1 MFLVRWFLILNSIIP
16 ALILFPIKK
25 IYLRKDKKEKYK
37 GPVIISM
44 NHTSF
49 LDYIE
54 ALLAFPGRRKYVLV
68 GAQFYAY
75 NPVLTFFLKAMGV
88 IRVDS
93 VTGNMDA
100 VNKAVEVLN
109 KGHNILIFPEGHI
122 ETEGKLLEYK
132 QAAAL
137 ISLSSGAPIVPV
149 FHNGRIGPGK
159 RDLIFVGSLMY
170 PDTYMCREDL
180 ESLSDRANA
189 FTSDLQARTETYR
202 QFYLNN
208 FMIADGKKLKRPKYA
223 SFLYVFMKYTAI
235 PGIKILMRPKISYGG
250 DLARGTRYMDK
261 GMVIVGNHSWWIDS
275 ALLYYVFRR
284 VYCRSLA
291 AKDVAEV
298 NKSWGFFEKTMGCVL
313 LDRSGFDWN
322 ALKIMING
330 LKDHEPFII
339 FPEGH
344 MNYDDELIEFQKGPA
359 MLSIYTHRP
368 VVPVYIHTSYKL
380 FKPTLFVVG
389 DPLEFDKAGL
399 VTDNESY
406 EKANE
411 MMREAIYKLK
421 RQAISETKPQ
431 MNSYIRKI
439 RAEMKENLAKISAEI
454 EEVRSAKNGEKKD

>member
-1 MFLVRWFLILNSIIP
+1 MFLIRWLLYINSIIP

-44 NHTSF
+44 NHTAF
-49 LDYIE
+49 LDYVE

-68 GAQFYAY
+68 GAQFYAF
-75 NPVLTFFLKAMGV
+75 NPVLTFFMKAMGV
-88 IRVDS
+88 IKVDA

-100 VNKAVEVLN
+100 VNKAVEQIN
-109 KGHNILIFPEGHI
+109 KGHSILIFPEGHI

-170 PDTYMCREDL
+170 PDTYLTREGLD
-180 ESLSDRANA
+180 SLQDRATV
-189 FTSDLQARTETYR
+189 FTKELQERTEEYR
-202 QFYLNN
+202 QFYLKN

-223 SFLYVFMKYTAI
+223 GFLYNFMKYTAW
-235 PGIKILMRPKISYGG
+235 PGIRFLMRTRISYGG
-250 DLARGTRYMDK
+250 DIARGTRFMDK
-261 GMVIVGNHSWWIDS
+261 GMIIVANHSWWIDS

-298 NKSWGFFEKTMGCVL
+298 NKSWGFFEKAMGCVL
-313 LDRSGFDWN
+313 LDRTGFDWES
-322 ALKIMING
+322 LKTMMEG
-330 LKDHEPFII
+330 LKNHEPFII

-344 MNYDDELIEFQKGPA
+344 MNYDDELLEFMKGPA
-359 MLSIYTHRP
+359 MLSLYTHRP

-399 VTDNESY
+399 VTDNTSI

-411 MMREAIYKLK
+411 MMREAIYSLK

-439 RAEMKENLAKISAEI
+439 RAEMKANLAEISSEI
-454 EEVRSAKNGEKKD
+454 EEARKSKAGGK

>member
-1 MFLVRWFLILNSIIP
+1 MFIIRWLLYLNSIIP

-25 IYLRKDKKEKYK
+25 IYLRKNKKEKYK

-68 GAQFYAY
+68 GAKFYAW

-88 IRVDS
+88 IKVDE

-100 VNKAVEVLN
+100 VNKAVEQLN

-122 ETEGKLLEYK
+122 ETEGKLMEYK

-137 ISLSSGAPIVPV
+137 ISLSSGCPIVPV

-159 RDLIFVGSLMY
+159 RDLMFIGSLMY
-170 PDTYMCREDL
+170 PDTYVCRDDL

-189 FTSDLQARTETYR
+189 FTADLQERTEEYR

-223 SFLYVFMKYTAI
+223 GFLYNFMKYTAL
-235 PGIKILMRPKISYGG
+235 PGIKILMGTKISYGG

-261 GMVIVGNHSWWIDS
+261 GMVIVANHSWWIDS
-275 ALLYYVFRR
+275 ALLYYVFWR

-298 NKSWGFFEKTMGCVL
+298 NKSWGFFEKAMGCVL

-322 ALKIMING
+322 SLKTMMNG

-344 MNYDDELIEFQKGPA
+344 MNYDDEFLEFMKGPA
-359 MLSIYTHRP
+359 MLSLYSHRP

-380 FKPTLFVVG
+380 FKPTRFVIG
-389 DPLEFDKAGL
+389 DPIEFDKAGL
-399 VTDNESY
+399 VTDNDSL

-411 MMREAIYKLK
+411 MMREALYNLK

-431 MNSYIRKI
+431 MNSYIKKI
-439 RAEMKENLAKISAEI
+439 RAEMKKNLAEISSEI
-454 EEVRSAKNGEKKD
+454 EEARKNKAGG

>member
-1 MFLVRWFLILNSIIP
+1 MFIIRWLLYLNSIIP
-16 ALILFPIKK
+16 ALILFPIRK
-25 IYLRKDKKEKYK
+25 IYLRKNKKEKYK

-68 GAQFYAY
+68 GAKFYAW

-88 IRVDS
+88 IKVDE

-100 VNKAVEVLN
+100 VNKAVEQLN

-122 ETEGKLLEYK
+122 ETEGKLMEYK

-137 ISLSSGAPIVPV
+137 ISLSSGCPIVPV

-170 PDTYMCREDL
+170 PDTYVCRDDL

-189 FTSDLQARTETYR
+189 FTADLQERTEEYR

-208 FMIADGKKLKRPKYA
+208 FMIADGNKLKRPKYA
-223 SFLYVFMKYTAI
+223 GFLYNFMKYTAL
-235 PGIKILMRPKISYGG
+235 PGIKILMRTKISYGG

-261 GMVIVGNHSWWIDS
+261 GMVIVANHSWWIDS
-275 ALLYYVFRR
+275 ALLYYVFWR

-298 NKSWGFFEKTMGCVL
+298 NKSWGFFEKAMGCVL

-322 ALKIMING
+322 SLKTMMNG

-344 MNYDDELIEFQKGPA
+344 MNYDDEFLEFMKGPA
-359 MLSIYTHRP
+359 MLSLYSHRP

-380 FKPTLFVVG
+380 FKPTRFVIG
-389 DPLEFDKAGL
+389 DPIEFDKAGL
-399 VTDNESY
+399 VTDNESL

-411 MMREAIYKLK
+411 MMREALYNLK

-431 MNSYIRKI
+431 MNSYIKMI
-439 RAEMKENLAKISAEI
+439 RAEMKKNLAEISSEI
-454 EEVRSAKNGEKKD
+454 EEARKNKAGG

>member
-1 MFLVRWFLILNSIIP
+1 MFIIRWLLYLNSIIP

-25 IYLRKDKKEKYK
+25 IYLRKNKKEKYK

-54 ALLAFPGRRKYVLV
+54 ALLAFLGRRKYVLV
-68 GAQFYAY
+68 GAKFYAW

-88 IRVDS
+88 IKVDE

-100 VNKAVEVLN
+100 VNKAVEQLN

-122 ETEGKLLEYK
+122 ETEGKLMEYK

-137 ISLSSGAPIVPV
+137 ISLSSGCPIVPV

-170 PDTYMCREDL
+170 PDTYVCRDDL

-189 FTSDLQARTETYR
+189 FTADLQERTEEYR

-223 SFLYVFMKYTAI
+223 GFLYNFMKYTAL
-235 PGIKILMRPKISYGG
+235 PGIKILMRTKISYGG

-261 GMVIVGNHSWWIDS
+261 GMVIVANHSWWIDS
-275 ALLYYVFRR
+275 ALLYYVFWR

-298 NKSWGFFEKTMGCVL
+298 NKSWGFFEKAMGCVL

-322 ALKIMING
+322 SLKTMMNG

-344 MNYDDELIEFQKGPA
+344 MNYDDEFLEFMKGPA
-359 MLSIYTHRP
+359 MLSLYSHRP

-380 FKPTLFVVG
+380 FKPTRFVIG
-389 DPLEFDKAGL
+389 DPIEFDKAGL
-399 VTDNESY
+399 VTDNESL

-411 MMREAIYKLK
+411 MMREALYNLK

-431 MNSYIRKI
+431 MNSYIKKI
-439 RAEMKENLAKISAEI
+439 RAEMKKNLAEISSEI
-454 EEVRSAKNGEKKD
+454 EEARKNKAGG

>member
-1 MFLVRWFLILNSIIP
+1 MFIIRWLLLLNSIIP

-25 IYLRKDKKEKYK
+25 IYLRKNKKEKYK
-37 GPVIISM
+37 GPVIIAM

-49 LDYIE
+49 LDYVE

-68 GAQFYAY
+68 GAKFYAW

-88 IRVDS
+88 IKVDE

-100 VNKAVEVLN
+100 VNKAVEQLN

-122 ETEGKLLEYK
+122 ETEGKLMEYK

-137 ISLSSGAPIVPV
+137 ISLSSGCPIVPV

-159 RDLIFVGSLMY
+159 RDLMFIGSLMY
-170 PDTYMCREDL
+170 PDTYVCRDDL
-180 ESLSDRANA
+180 ETLSDRANA
-189 FTSDLQARTETYR
+189 FTSDLQERTETYR

-223 SFLYVFMKYTAI
+223 GFLYNFMKYTAL
-235 PGIKILMRPKISYGG
+235 PGIKILMGTKISYGG

-261 GMVIVGNHSWWIDS
+261 GMVIVANHSWWIDS
-275 ALLYYVFRR
+275 ALLYYVFWR

-298 NKSWGFFEKTMGCVL
+298 NKSWGFFEKAMGCVL

-322 ALKIMING
+322 SLKTMMNG

-344 MNYDDELIEFQKGPA
+344 MNYDDEFLEFMKGPA
-359 MLSIYTHRP
+359 MLSLYSHRP

-380 FKPTLFVVG
+380 FKPTRFVIG
-389 DPLEFDKAGL
+389 DPIEFDKAGL
-399 VTDNESY
+399 VTDNDSL

-411 MMREAIYKLK
+411 MMREALYNLK

-431 MNSYIRKI
+431 MNSYIKKI
-439 RAEMKENLAKISAEI
+439 RAEMKKNLAEISNEI
-454 EEVRSAKNGEKKD
+454 EEARKNKAGG

>member
-1 MFLVRWFLILNSIIP
+1 MFIIRWLLYLNSIIP

-25 IYLRKDKKEKYK
+25 IYLRKNKKEKYK

-68 GAQFYAY
+68 GAKFYAW

-88 IRVDS
+88 IKVDE

-100 VNKAVEVLN
+100 VNKAVEQLN

-122 ETEGKLLEYK
+122 ETEGKLMEYK

-137 ISLSSGAPIVPV
+137 ISLSSGCPIVPV

-159 RDLIFVGSLMY
+159 RDLMFIGSLMY
-170 PDTYMCREDL
+170 PDTYVCRDDL

-189 FTSDLQARTETYR
+189 FTADLQERTEEYR

-208 FMIADGKKLKRPKYA
+208 FMIADGEKLKRPKYA
-223 SFLYVFMKYTAI
+223 GFLYNFMKYTAL
-235 PGIKILMRPKISYGG
+235 PGIKILMRTKISYGG

-261 GMVIVGNHSWWIDS
+261 GMVIVANHSWWIDS
-275 ALLYYVFRR
+275 ALLYYVFWR

-298 NKSWGFFEKTMGCVL
+298 NKSWGFFEKAMGCVL

-322 ALKIMING
+322 SLKTMMNG

-344 MNYDDELIEFQKGPA
+344 MNYDDEFLEFMKGPA
-359 MLSIYTHRP
+359 MLSLYSHRP

-380 FKPTLFVVG
+380 FKPTRFVIG
-389 DPLEFDKAGL
+389 DPIEFDKAGL
-399 VTDNESY
+399 VTDNESL

-411 MMREAIYKLK
+411 MMREALYNLK

-431 MNSYIRKI
+431 MNSYIKKI
-439 RAEMKENLAKISAEI
+439 RAEMKKNLAEISNEI
-454 EEVRSAKNGEKKD
+454 EEARKNKAGG